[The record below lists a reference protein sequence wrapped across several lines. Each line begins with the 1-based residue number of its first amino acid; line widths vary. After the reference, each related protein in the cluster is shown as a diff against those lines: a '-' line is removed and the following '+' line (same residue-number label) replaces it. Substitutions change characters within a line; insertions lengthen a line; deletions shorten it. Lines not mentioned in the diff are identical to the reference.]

1 MSNEESCELSKDCR
15 VLKCKLSQRDRA
27 FSLTCIWGQE
37 FPCRLNVSL
46 CERNILTSCSLGQD
60 REIADDFGLHVG
72 GGKINGAWM
81 SGFTV
86 PGDKRHMHFA
96 HHKMEPGQPH
106 LFYFLAFLQHKKCIC

>member
-27 FSLTCIWGQE
+27 FSLTCIIWGQK

-96 HHKMEPGQPH
+96 HHKEEKWPPSQL
-106 LFYFLAFLQHKKCIC
+106 LFIITLKEGEK